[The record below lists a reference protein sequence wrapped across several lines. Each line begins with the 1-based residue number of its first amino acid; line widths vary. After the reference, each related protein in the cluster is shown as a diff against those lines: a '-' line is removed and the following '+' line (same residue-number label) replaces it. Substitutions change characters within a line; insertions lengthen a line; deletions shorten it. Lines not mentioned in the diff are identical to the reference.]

1 MLLSFPLSGSSL
13 HKLSGTLR
21 WYVTEVA
28 AVYMPQLEQW
38 MVEGYLELPPKFV
51 SSPHQGVIAKSPTAK

>member
-21 WYVTEVA
+21 WYITEVA
-28 AVYMPQLEQW
+28 AVCMPQLEQR
-38 MVEGYLELPPKFV
+38 MVKGYLELPPNFV
-51 SSPHQGVIAKSPTAK
+51 SSPHQGAIAKPPTAK